1 MTLIKFTIVV
11 EKVTS
16 ADTDLSRL
24 PTLLFNKVSKPIKRG
39 WYQVTHA
46 WLTSTYHDQCG
57 PSMVYLGYMVVE
69 KLIWPQK
76 LDIVVATARKA
87 TPMSRLQQL
96 SLQGRQKLWDISV
109 YQKNIDNFIILSL
122 FFPASMQKLHV
133 VAMFANRLGRNKQSC
148 GSHVCWPI
156 WTKWETL

>member
-1 MTLIKFTIVV
+1 MKMRSRSGDMSDWYVPSIINVWAKNSEPRLYGNW
-11 EKVTS
+11 E
-16 ADTDLSRL
+16 TDL
-24 PTLLFNKVSKPIKRG
+24 LLKKKKIFNKVSKPIKRG

-57 PSMVYLGYMVVE
+57 PSMVCLGYMVVE

-96 SLQGRQKLWDISV
+96 SLQVRQKLWDI
-109 YQKNIDNFIILSL
+109 YIRKILIILLSFHYSFL
-122 FFPASMQKLHV
+122 LPCKNCMWWPW
-133 VAMFANRLGRNKQSC
+133 NEQS
-148 GSHVCWPI
+148 S
-156 WTKWETL
+156 